1 MIRVE
6 MIKTISYVKFLLPM
20 FSFLKNYNT
29 KVKAIKRLNI
39 RDKSGYFFVNMTN
52 IDGIDPELLSVNDFK
67 GCKDGSI
74 TFDIAYD
81 DENNVPHI
89 VFNNIECIFRKSDV
103 FSNLMFCESDKNEKL
118 LNRYVKVIDK
128 VKEEILSFIDEFED
142 DLFIM
147 GKDFMRF
154 RFKTDDKLVYNQK
167 VYVPVCVIS
176 VSSVAKKGDWYYP
189 QFKLQE
195 YFYEISN

>member
-1 MIRVE
+1 
-6 MIKTISYVKFLLPM
+6 
-20 FSFLKNYNT
+20 
-29 KVKAIKRLNI
+29 
-39 RDKSGYFFVNMTN
+39 
-52 IDGIDPELLSVNDFK
+52 
-67 GCKDGSI
+67 
-74 TFDIAYD
+74 
-81 DENNVPHI
+81 
-89 VFNNIECIFRKSDV
+89 
-103 FSNLMFCESDKNEKL
+103 MFCESDKNEKL

-167 VYVPVCVIS
+167 IYVPVCVIS